1 MADSINELYAKYA
14 EGVGGSLEEDRYF
27 QYLFEMIQAGDNTL
41 QQKNR
46 VLHKVVDEQWLN
58 VVEEGISAIFQYCR

>member
-27 QYLFEMIQAGDNTL
+27 QYLFEMIQAGD
-41 QQKNR
+41 
-46 VLHKVVDEQWLN
+46 
-58 VVEEGISAIFQYCR
+58 